1 MSSSPAPRNQ
11 RSRTLPAVIVVAIL
25 VLGIGSFVGTRW
37 WLARDET
44 ASAPTPAGTATA
56 ESPSTR
62 GTRPGKLAPAPAVP
76 STAPAD
82 SATTTVIATVTAVV
96 TPATPTP
103 ADAPTGTSATTAPT
117 VESIAGVRR
126 HDIDCGAGY
135 IVVLGSALDPAGFA
149 DTASA
154 LTAKYPGT
162 NYLISGSSCFNFRS
176 QSAFVLY
183 EGPYATV
190 DTACTV
196 RIAGTRDAYV
206 KIADRGVTDRTVSC
220 LCPAGVTPPD
230 LGAGDKGPYVAE
242 AQYALQRLGFY
253 GGDGTGTFDADTEV
267 AVRAFQTARSLPVDA
282 RLTPTTWPAL
292 ITADCTG

>member
-1 MSSSPAPRNQ
+1 M
-11 RSRTLPAVIVVAIL
+11 VVVVIL
-25 VLGIGSFVGTRW
+25 VLGVGSFIGARW
-37 WLARDET
+37 WLSRGED
-44 ASAPTPAGTATA
+44 ASAPTAASTMPTQP
-56 ESPSTR
+56 PSTS
-62 GTRPGKLAPAPAVP
+62 GSRPGKNAVPPTGPSAASTTPPPAP
-76 STAPAD
+76 S
-82 SATTTVIATVTAVV
+82 TVIATVTAVITPTSAPAPVV
-96 TPATPTP
+96 TPP
-103 ADAPTGTSATTAPT
+103 ATTAPT

-126 HDIDCGAGY
+126 HDVGCDAGY
-135 IVVLGSALDPAGFA
+135 IVVLGSALDAGSFA
-149 DTASA
+149 DTAAVLSA
-154 LTAKYPGT
+154 TFPST

-176 QSAFVLY
+176 QSALVLY

-206 KIADRGVTDRTVSC
+206 KVADRGVTDRTVSC

-253 GGDGTGTFDADTEV
+253 GGDGTGTFDADTEA

-282 RLTPTTWPAL
+282 RLTATTWPAL
-292 ITADCTG
+292 IAADCTG